1 MEILWVPWFVAIP
14 QVYAVLIIIIFF
26 FIKQYAWIS
35 NGNTRI
41 NSALKK

>member
-26 FIKQYAWIS
+26 IKQYAWIS